1 MNVAVAFI
9 NEKSFANYAE
19 QQGGGLYRHASTLT
33 ALRLNSSEL
42 KHPNRLLLLLL
53 WLLMSRRGV
62 LSSA

>member
-42 KHPNRLLLLLL
+42 KHPNRLLLLL

>member
-19 QQGGGLYRHASTLT
+19 QQGGGLDRHASTLT

-42 KHPNRLLLLLL
+42 KHPNRLLLWLSL
-53 WLLMSRRGV
+53 WMSRRSV

>member
-1 MNVAVAFI
+1 MNVAVTFI

-19 QQGGGLYRHASTLT
+19 QRAGELYRHAPTLT

-53 WLLMSRRGV
+53 PT
-62 LSSA
+62 

>member
-1 MNVAVAFI
+1 MNVTVAFI

-42 KHPNRLLLLLL
+42 KHPNRLLLLL

>member
-19 QQGGGLYRHASTLT
+19 QQGGGLYRHASALT

-42 KHPNRLLLLLL
+42 KHPNRLLLLLR
-53 WLLMSRRGV
+53 LLMSRRGV